1 MKCECSERIFKR
13 KMFLQLNHKNLEA
26 YKAARQ
32 FLIECYK
39 VTKLLPSDE
48 KYNLFQQIRRAAL
61 SVKLNIAEGSSRKSE
76 VERKR
81 FYEISRSSL
90 VEIDTAFESAFD
102 LGYYNENDLNELN
115 KLINKTFA
123 LITGL
128 IK

>member
-1 MKCECSERIFKR
+1 
-13 KMFLQLNHKNLEA
+13 MFLQLNHKNLEA

-39 VTKLLPSDE
+39 VANLLPADE
-48 KYNLFQQIRRAAL
+48 KYNLCQQIRRAAL

-76 VERKR
+76 IERKR
-81 FYEISRSSL
+81 YYEISRGSL

-102 LGYYNENDLNELN
+102 LGYYCEADLQEVN

-123 LITGL
+123 LVTGL

>member
-1 MKCECSERIFKR
+1 
-13 KMFLQLNHKNLEA
+13 MFLQLNHKNLEA

-39 VTKLLPSDE
+39 ATSLLPAEE
-48 KYNLFQQIRRAAL
+48 KYNLCQQIRRAAL

-90 VEIDTAFESAFD
+90 VEIDTAFESARD
-102 LGYYNENDLNELN
+102 LSYYEEADLSEIN

-123 LITGL
+123 LLTGL